1 MLTSGPLVRFFSVT
15 AVAIMI
21 RSGSNVSFDREGT
34 TRGGLGGIRAFE
46 RAGWGVE
53 GTGTGTATRTR
64 APAIG
69 DNDTARRFAKGEGVA
84 KVAMTL
90 RTRGDAG
97 GVENGSMRR

>member
-1 MLTSGPLVRFFSVT
+1 MRTSGPLVRLFSVT

-21 RSGSNVSFDREGT
+21 RSGSNVSFVREGT

-53 GTGTGTATRTR
+53 GTGTAARTR

-84 KVAMTL
+84 NVAMTL